1 MITRVDEDYFLNPPP
16 GSAAARAVEMGIDLT
31 LTLHNLHLTPE
42 ERIRRLDD
50 RLAGIAKLHG
60 TAKFPDW
67 IDEATTTSESRA
79 KDLMVI
85 AELEAIQEWQLIR
98 ANKRPGE
105 KLEN

>member
-1 MITRVDEDYFLNPPP
+1 MTPEEEDYFLNPPP
-16 GSAAARAVEMGIDLT
+16 GSAAERAVEMGVDLT

-50 RLAGIAKLHG
+50 RLARIAKRKG

-67 IDEATTTSESRA
+67 IDEAITTSESRV

-85 AELEAIQEWQLIR
+85 AELEAIQEWQIIR

-105 KLEN
+105 KLGN